1 MDSSSGAIATRIDDV
16 TLGTT
21 ILTKVGL
28 GGDLA
33 APWGDLAAPW
43 RSVCV
48 CLCVGLGRSLGG
60 LGRSLGGAGRV
71 GGGWGVGWNQLQYNP
86 KMNLSLGP
94 YSALEYTRV
103 HWMHRSVREYTG
115 VR

>member
-1 MDSSSGAIATRIDDV
+1 MLIGGPWP
-16 TLGTT
+16 L
-21 ILTKVGL
+21 L

-60 LGRSLGGAGRV
+60 MRAEV
-71 GGGWGVGWNQLQYNP
+71 EAV
-86 KMNLSLGP
+86 
-94 YSALEYTRV
+94 V
-103 HWMHRSVREYTG
+103 V
-115 VR
+115 

>member
-60 LGRSLGGAGRV
+60 TWPLQ
-71 GGGWGVGWNQLQYNP
+71 GGGTWPLIGGDLAAPWGW
-86 KMNLSLGP
+86 
-94 YSALEYTRV
+94 
-103 HWMHRSVREYTG
+103 
-115 VR
+115 

>member
-1 MDSSSGAIATRIDDV
+1 MDSSSGAIATRIDDI
-16 TLGTT
+16 TPGTT
-21 ILTKVGL
+21 ILNKVGL

-60 LGRSLGGAGRV
+60 TWPLQ
-71 GGGWGVGWNQLQYNP
+71 GGGDLAAHWGDLAAPWGW
-86 KMNLSLGP
+86 
-94 YSALEYTRV
+94 
-103 HWMHRSVREYTG
+103 
-115 VR
+115 